1 MDVSTGWKLLWVAL
15 GTGALVTLKSA
26 FVQGLAVT
34 GKVRS
39 SAGIAQH
46 PGAALL
52 KLEVRNDIAS
62 LSPFSLSLTHSY
74 SHTRMCPCKQLKKSC
89 WTWFYLIGSC
99 LNAAL
104 LLLALFA
111 QENPTARSVLR
122 TLQSTTDGQIRINS
136 DTIVFLGLF
145 AFHTTRRFVES
156 LLITEFGD
164 STMHISG
171 KSTKWWLLIC
181 LWGNV
186 DQLTHTLCYVLIAFL
201 LGCIHYVGVAP
212 SVLSDPDASAQH
224 EESLWRRAI
233 ISTGTVLFVVAS
245 YHQSLCNLLIA
256 RLKKRNR
263 LQHVIPHGDWFDSV
277 RCPLYAAEV
286 LLYLS
291 FVLVVGGA
299 NVSMYFIFVWVLLNQ
314 TVSAKFNS
322 DWYDRKFRSDEREN
336 LPKWVM
342 LPGVW

>member
-52 KLEVRNDIAS
+52 KLE
-62 LSPFSLSLTHSY
+62 
-74 SHTRMCPCKQLKKSC
+74 LKKSC

-164 STMHISG
+164 STMHIS
-171 KSTKWWLLIC
+171 
-181 LWGNV
+181 
-186 DQLTHTLCYVLIAFL
+186 AFL